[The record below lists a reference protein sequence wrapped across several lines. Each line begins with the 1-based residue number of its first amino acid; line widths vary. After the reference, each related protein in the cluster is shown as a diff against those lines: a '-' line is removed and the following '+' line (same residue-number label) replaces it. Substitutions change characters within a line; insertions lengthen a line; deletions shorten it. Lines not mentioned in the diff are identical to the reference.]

1 MVFAHLCL
9 NQHETVIN
17 FLDTVDV
24 RGQNGLQ
31 IVLTAWLLNH
41 ADFQGLYHQKVRY
54 VSRLVVGIVTHG
66 HCLFFL
72 LFSSLTM
79 ALPST
84 TTMK

>member
-24 RGQNGLQ
+24 RGQSGLH

-54 VSRLVVGIVTHG
+54 VFHLSQTLLNVRLRRSIVM
-66 HCLFFL
+66 F
-72 LFSSLTM
+72 
-79 ALPST
+79 
-84 TTMK
+84 